1 MLPWVCTIIDHR
13 RCRNVVRT
21 PVTHQAHCSY
31 QAVKGFDVF
40 CDLLLNMETFS

>member
-21 PVTHQAHCSY
+21 SVTHQAHCSY
-31 QAVKGFDVF
+31 QTVKGSDVF
-40 CDLLLNMETFS
+40 CDLRLNMETFS